1 MEIGNLCYRGN
12 EGQILPQILPARGWL
27 RRKSAARYAD
37 VSARTIRTWCDLGL
51 KRIKIRGIV
60 LIKIEWLDE
69 WLEQFLVNPGK
80 KTEIKGIV
88 NEVLKGL

>member
-1 MEIGNLCYRGN
+1 MPGPDLNIS
-12 EGQILPQILPARGWL
+12 PGWL

-37 VSARTIRTWCDLGL
+37 VSARTVRTWCDLGL

-60 LIKIEWLDE
+60 LIKTEWLDE
-69 WLEQFLVNPGK
+69 WLEQFQVDPDK
-80 KTEIKGIV
+80 KTEIEGLV